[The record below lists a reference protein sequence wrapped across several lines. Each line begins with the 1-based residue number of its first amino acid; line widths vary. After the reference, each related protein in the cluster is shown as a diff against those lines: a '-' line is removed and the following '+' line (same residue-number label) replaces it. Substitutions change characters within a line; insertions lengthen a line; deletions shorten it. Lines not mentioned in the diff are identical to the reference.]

1 MLHGTVYPNARVES
15 DMTKGD
21 FECKCPLCNK
31 PVELLATTEDSK
43 IHPTSIYGITKQNQ
57 EQMVLNIG
65 QSLNIPAVS
74 FRYQN
79 VYGPGQSLNNPYT
92 GILSIFSNLLINEK
106 NINIFEDGKESRDF
120 VYIDDV
126 VSATLMG
133 LEKDE
138 ANYQVFNVGSSK
150 ATDVITV
157 AKTLKDF
164 YKSKSKI
171 EVTGSFRLGD
181 IRHNYADNS
190 KSSKLLSY
198 KPAYDFNT
206 GIKKFTDWVKTT
218 SIKKNDDYEKS
229 LLEMKS
235 RGLFKSTQRI

>member
-1 MLHGTVYPNARVES
+1 LL
-15 DMTKGD
+15 KGD
-21 FECKCPLCNK
+21 FECKCPFCGET
-31 PVELLATTEDSK
+31 VALLATSEDSK

-57 EQMVLNIG
+57 EQMVLNVG

-92 GILSIFSNLLINEK
+92 GILSIFSNLLLNGK
-106 NINIFEDGKESRDF
+106 SINIFEDGKESRDF

-126 VSATLMG
+126 ARATIMG

-138 ANYQVFNVGSSK
+138 ADYQVFNVGASK
-150 ATDVITV
+150 ATNVLTV
-157 AKTLKDF
+157 AKTLKEL
-164 YKSKSKI
+164 YESNSKI
-171 EVTGSFRLGD
+171 EITGSFRLGD

-206 GIKKFTDWVKTT
+206 GIREFTDWVKTT
-218 SIKKNDDYEKS
+218 SVRKNDDYEKS
-229 LLEMKS
+229 LMEMKS
-235 RGLFKSTQRI
+235 KGLFKTSSRQ